1 MNRKIPYD
9 RILILIVLGLLGFG
23 LVMVFSAS
31 SVVSRELYGSPESVL
46 TRQFL
51 AIVLSLVCMVVTM
64 KFDYHLYQ
72 KPLVVGALFTVTL
85 VLLCLPLMGPGVNGA
100 HRWINLGPVNFQPS
114 ELAKLVVV
122 LLTAYFLVRQGGR
135 IERLNHSFL
144 LYVAS
149 VSAIFMLVLVE
160 PDFGTSMSL
169 ALIAAF
175 LLFLGGLQ
183 YRFYAGLALM
193 AIPAFYFLVYQIP
206 YRRERISSFLEPTA
220 DQYGSGYQ
228 ILQSLIAVGSGGVTG
243 QGFATGTQKLYFL
256 PEPHTDFIF
265 AVIGEELGLLGCL
278 TLMSLFILLFWR
290 GVRISLRADTLF
302 GTLVGLGI
310 VSMMVFQAFIN
321 ISVTLGLLPTKGIPL
336 PFVSVGGSSIMVMLA
351 GVGILLNISQH
362 ARGRL
367 SRQEWINGNAS

>member
-51 AIVLSLVCMVVTM
+51 AIVLSLVCMAVTM
-64 KFDYHLYQ
+64 KIDYHLYQ
-72 KPLVVGALFTVTL
+72 KPPILGFLFVLTVI
-85 VLLCLPLMGPGVNGA
+85 LLYLSLLGPGVNGA
-100 HRWINLGPVNFQPS
+100 HRWINLGPMNFQPS
-114 ELAKLVVV
+114 ELAKLVVIF
-122 LLTAYFLVRQGGR
+122 LTAFFLVRQGGQ
-135 IERLNHSFL
+135 IERLNRGFL
-144 LYVAS
+144 LYAAGVT
-149 VSAIFMLVLVE
+149 AIFVLVLVE

-175 LLFLGGLQ
+175 LLFLGGLH
-183 YRFYAGLALM
+183 YRYYLGLALL
-193 AIPAFYFLVYQIP
+193 AVPAFYFLVYQIP
-206 YRRERISSFLEPTA
+206 YRRERILSFLDPAA

-228 ILQSLIAVGSGGVTG
+228 ILQSLIAVGSGGIMG
-243 QGFATGTQKLYFL
+243 QGFAAGTQKLYFL

-278 TLMSLFILLFWR
+278 ALILLFMLLFWR

-310 VSMMVFQAFIN
+310 VSMMVFQAFLN
-321 ISVTLGLLPTKGIPL
+321 ISVALSLLPTKGIPL
-336 PFVSVGGSSIMVMLA
+336 PFISVGGSSSIVMLA

-362 ARGRL
+362 ARGRI
-367 SRQEWINGNAS
+367 SRQEWINETAS

>member
-9 RILILIVLGLLGFG
+9 RTLILIVLSLVGFG

-31 SVVSRELYGSPESVL
+31 SVVSRELYGSPESIL

-51 AIVLSLVCMVVTM
+51 AMVLSLICMVVTM
-64 KFDYHLYQ
+64 KVDYHFYQ
-72 KPLVVGALFTVTL
+72 KPLVLGLLFSLTL
-85 VLLCLPLMGPGVNGA
+85 ILLCLPLLGPGVNGA

-114 ELAKLVVV
+114 ELAKLVVIFV
-122 LLTAYFLVRQGGR
+122 TAYFLVRQGGQ
-135 IERLNHSFL
+135 IEKPNRGFL
-144 LYVAS
+144 LYATAIA
-149 VSAIFMLVLVE
+149 AIFVLVLVE
-160 PDFGTSMSL
+160 PDFGTSISL

-183 YRFYAGLALM
+183 YRFYLSLGLM
-193 AIPAFYFLVYQIP
+193 CIPAFYFLVYQIP
-206 YRRERISSFLEPTA
+206 YRRDRILSFLDPAA
-220 DQYGSGYQ
+220 DQYGAGYQ

-243 QGFATGTQKLYFL
+243 QGFAAGTQKLYFL

-278 TLMSLFILLFWR
+278 VLISLFMLLFWR

-321 ISVTLGLLPTKGIPL
+321 ISVALSLLPTKGIPL
-336 PFVSVGGSSIMVMLA
+336 PFISVGGSSIMVMLT
-351 GVGILLNISQH
+351 GIGILLNISQH
-362 ARGRL
+362 TRGRV
-367 SRQEWINGNAS
+367 SRQEWVNETAS

>member
-9 RILILIVLGLLGFG
+9 RTLILIVLSLVGFG

-31 SVVSRELYGSPESVL
+31 SVVSRELYGSPESIL

-51 AIVLSLVCMVVTM
+51 AMVVSLICMVVAM
-64 KFDYHLYQ
+64 KVDYHLYE
-72 KPLVVGALFTVTL
+72 KPLVLGLLFSLTL
-85 VLLCLPLMGPGVNGA
+85 ILLCLPLLGPGVNGA

-114 ELAKLVVV
+114 ELAKLVVI
-122 LLTAYFLVRQGGR
+122 LITAYFLVRQGGQ
-135 IERLNHSFL
+135 IEKPNRGFL
-144 LYVAS
+144 LYAMAIA
-149 VSAIFMLVLVE
+149 AIFVLVLVE

-183 YRFYAGLALM
+183 YRFYIGLGLLS
-193 AIPAFYFLVYQIP
+193 IPAFYFLVYQIP
-206 YRRERISSFLEPTA
+206 YRRDRILSFLDPAA

-243 QGFATGTQKLYFL
+243 QGFAAGTQKLYFL

-278 TLMSLFILLFWR
+278 ALILLFMLLFWR
-290 GVRISLRADTLF
+290 GVRVSLRADTLF

-321 ISVTLGLLPTKGIPL
+321 ISVALSLLPTKGIPL
-336 PFVSVGGSSIMVMLA
+336 PFISVGGSSIVVMLT

-362 ARGRL
+362 TRGRV
-367 SRQEWINGNAS
+367 SRQEWVDETAA